1 MAKWTSSSPS
11 PKVSIREVFN
21 FAIVKSVLSNKCSVH
36 LRTLKMDF
44 GKYFF
49 SKKMSS
55 SSISFNTRNSDV
67 SLSTITFSQSFHGGK
82 LPLQDFSFA
91 WKITFTKSCQ
101 VGAPLINVTG
111 IPYQHQKLKF
121 QQCTKDKISK
131 NVFHFISQL
140 TINQEKR
147 LQNIFWLMLPSFR
160 EMTRA

>member
-1 MAKWTSSSPS
+1 MVTWDVVMLGTAISMVQEFFGIFNKKEVFYNYWEMHFRTICSKKFRLRLTGEMAKWTSSSPS

-67 SLSTITFSQSFHGGK
+67 SLSTITFSQSFRGGK
-82 LPLQDFSFA
+82 LPL
-91 WKITFTKSCQ
+91 
-101 VGAPLINVTG
+101 
-111 IPYQHQKLKF
+111 
-121 QQCTKDKISK
+121 
-131 NVFHFISQL
+131 
-140 TINQEKR
+140 
-147 LQNIFWLMLPSFR
+147 
-160 EMTRA
+160 